1 MENNVAEIKKEAAM
15 WIVKCDHKSLTS
27 DPEFINWLN
36 TSDNHKQIFDLLNQN
51 WQSLGSISTKK
62 VIDTEI
68 KKVSP
73 ITFKSAQKVKKV
85 PIKVISYMALVA
97 SFFFLSVIYFN
108 LDTQYYSKSYKT
120 RVAQQAD
127 FDLPDGSTI
136 SLNAK
141 SEVLVYFDDD
151 RRQITILNGDAHFE
165 VAKDKTRPFLVRYEQ
180 HQFTALGTAFTVNTR
195 PFLQLAVTEH
205 KVKVNFKHSNRV
217 IQEGFLTE
225 FNDYWQTAKVIQS
238 DQNWR
243 DDKLNFKGRYFK
255 DVLTQIQP
263 YVSKPISLLNQD
275 MAYELISGTV
285 NLEKPMQALK
295 LITSGLGL
303 EIINENSEIKLK

>member
-1 MENNVAEIKKEAAM
+1 MENNIAEIKLEAAM
-15 WIVKCDHKSLTS
+15 WIVKFDHNSLTA
-27 DPEFINWLN
+27 DPEFVNWLN
-36 TSDNHKQIFDLLNQN
+36 TSVSHKQVFDDLSQN
-51 WQSLGSISTKK
+51 WQILESIPKNESTDF
-62 VIDTEI
+62 VV

-73 ITFKSAQKVKKV
+73 ITFKSEKKVEKV
-85 PIKVISYMALVA
+85 PIKFISYMALVA
-97 SFFFLSVIYFN
+97 SFFFFSFIYFN

-120 RVAQQAD
+120 QVAQQAD

-141 SEVLVYFDDD
+141 SEVLVYFDHD
-151 RRQITILNGDAHFE
+151 RRQITILNGDAHFD
-165 VAKDKTRPFLVRYEQ
+165 VAKDKTRPFVVRYEQ

-205 KVKVNFKHSNRV
+205 KVKVNFKNTNRV
-217 IQEGFLTE
+217 IQQGFLTE
-225 FNDYWQTAKVIQS
+225 FNGYWQTAKVIQS

-243 DDKLNFKGRYFK
+243 DVKLNFKARYLK

-295 LITSGLGL
+295 LITNGLGL
-303 EIINENSEIKLK
+303 EIVNENNEVKLK